1 MSAYVIAEVTVNDA
15 ALFAEYGKGVP
26 ASIAAYGGKY
36 LVRGGATE
44 PKEGGWE
51 PKRMVVLEFPTMAQ
65 ARKWY
70 DSAEYKPLLAMRLKA
85 PNASMIFVEGMPG

>member
-15 ALFAEYGKGVP
+15 TLFAEYGKGVP

-44 PKEGGWE
+44 QKEGGWE

-85 PNASMIFVEGMPG
+85 ANARMIFVEGVPG